1 MKKSEVL
8 RARSSILAGKPSS
21 LPIETTK
28 KRPLGCPG
36 YYAFN
41 PAHLQLRQLSYF
53 RGAHLVTHVLALVD
67 RYKPSHVSRVGGDP
81 LVRYRQVE
89 TLLPQSEARR
99 AHTSVVTLG

>member
-21 LPIETTK
+21 LPIETTTK
-28 KRPLGCPG
+28 CPLGCPG

-67 RYKPSHVSRVGGDP
+67 RYKPSHVSRVGSDP
-81 LVRYRQVE
+81 LVRYNGMHLERTDAQKRRV
-89 TLLPQSEARR
+89 QS
-99 AHTSVVTLG
+99 